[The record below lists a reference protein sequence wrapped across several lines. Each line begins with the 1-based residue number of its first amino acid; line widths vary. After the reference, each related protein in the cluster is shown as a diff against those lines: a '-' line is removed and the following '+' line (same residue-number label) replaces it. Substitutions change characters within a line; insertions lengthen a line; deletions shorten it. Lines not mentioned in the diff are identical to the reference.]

1 VSEENIRIAIGGL
14 SQETNTFSPVRT
26 GLEDFKFVRG
36 EAILAE
42 GLDQPWRSQG
52 IELLPTFVAW
62 AEPCGPVRKG
72 AYAQLKEDL
81 LREFAGT
88 LPLDGVYLDLHGA
101 MEIEDIGDGEG
112 DLIRSVR
119 ELVGRDVLISVSL
132 DLHGNVSPALVGEAD
147 IVTAYRTAPHRD
159 CEGTRRRALGYLV
172 QALREGLKPVS
183 VMIKPPLLLTGE
195 EAMTDVDPAR
205 SLYARLE
212 EIERVPGIVDASL
225 LIGFAW
231 ADTPYTA
238 VSVIV
243 VAERDQD
250 LAHQHAVRFA
260 REVWARRHD
269 FGFGVEVASVDESIR
284 RALDAPERPVF
295 ISDAGDNVT
304 AGGGGDVPLF
314 VERLLAVGAEDALVA
329 GLSDAE
335 AVRQC
340 VEAGEGAAVRL
351 SIGGKLDPV
360 HGRPLEVTGLVE
372 RLSIGPG
379 VPSRLP
385 TTALV
390 RVGGVRVILTMDR
403 RPLLDRISIQAA
415 GVDLM
420 QQKIVVVK
428 QGYLFPDLSD
438 FAPRAIIAFSSGAV
452 NFHLAELPYR
462 NLLRPIFPIDP
473 DVAWDPL

>member
-1 VSEENIRIAIGGL
+1 MRIAIGGL
-14 SQETNTFSPVRT
+14 DQETNTFSPFRT
-26 GLEDFKFVRG
+26 EYKDFVFLRG
-36 EAILAE
+36 DAMIEERL
-42 GLDQPWRSQG
+42 GHPWPDQDV
-52 IELLPTFVAW
+52 ELLPTFVAW
-62 AEPCGPVRKG
+62 AHPGGLMHRATYEGIREKLVRELQQALPV
-72 AYAQLKEDL
+72 
-81 LREFAGT
+81 
-88 LPLDGVYLDLHGA
+88 DGVYLDLHGA
-101 MEIEDIGDGEG
+101 TEIEEVGDGET
-112 DLIRSVR
+112 DLVHAIRSI
-119 ELVGRDVLISVSL
+119 VGDDVLICVSL
-132 DLHGNVSPALVGEAD
+132 DLHGNISPAMVDSAD
-147 IVTAYRTAPHRD
+147 IVTAFRTAPHRD
-159 CEGTRRRALGYLV
+159 DQETRQRALRHLV
-172 QALREGLKPVS
+172 RALRESLNPVS
-183 VMIKPPLLLTGE
+183 VMIKPPLLLIGE
-195 EAMTDVDPAR
+195 EAITDVDPAR
-205 SLYARLE
+205 TLYARLE
-212 EIERVPGIVDASL
+212 ETEQIPGIMDASL
-225 LIGFAW
+225 LIGFAYG
-231 ADTPYTA
+231 DTPYTST
-238 VSVIV
+238 SVIV
-243 VAERDQD
+243 VGERDGE
-250 LAHQHAVRFA
+250 LAHQYAA
-260 REVWARRHD
+260 ALAQEVWARRHD
-269 FGFGVEVASVDESIR
+269 FGFGVEAVSVDEAIR
-284 RALDAPERPVF
+284 EALNATERPVF
-295 ISDAGDNVT
+295 ITDAGDNVT
-304 AGGGGDVPLF
+304 GGGGGDIPLF
-314 VERLLAVGAEDALVA
+314 VERLLTVRAEDALVA
-329 GLSDAE
+329 GLADAE
-335 AVRQC
+335 AVQQC